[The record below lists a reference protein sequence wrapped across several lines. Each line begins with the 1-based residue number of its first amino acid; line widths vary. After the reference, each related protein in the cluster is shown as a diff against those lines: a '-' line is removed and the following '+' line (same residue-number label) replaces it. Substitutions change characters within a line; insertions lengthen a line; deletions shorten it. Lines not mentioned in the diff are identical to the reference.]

1 MANLRHSK
9 IFQMSSGGL
18 NAGMEVYVPL
28 INDIVSNAL
37 FHSSSHIN
45 HMPPK
50 IIHILRFFL
59 VDLLP
64 QIL

>member
-1 MANLRHSK
+1 
-9 IFQMSSGGL
+9 MSSGGL